1 VVVVPG
7 IVGQDEGMS
16 PPQPVT
22 RPRDGLGTPPRRR
35 RVGIFLFDQVKTL
48 DFVGPAEVFTEA
60 NQRVDGYDVRFYS
73 HDGRDVVTS
82 MGLRVGVDA
91 AAADSGPLDLVVVPG
106 SESAPQV
113 YRPDEVQAAVRLLA
127 SRADRVASI
136 CSGAFAL
143 AVTGLLDGKSATTH
157 WKFTGALAAA
167 YPSID
172 VRPDSIFVR
181 DGDTYSSAG
190 VAAGIDL
197 ALAIVEED
205 HGADVAR
212 SIAQLLL
219 VYMRRSGGQSQFSAS
234 VRAKPARTS
243 IAKAVADYIHG
254 DPTRAGSLADIAAH
268 ANVGVRHLN
277 RVIRDELGM
286 TPIQYVGSLRLDVA
300 LGMLEA
306 GDTVGEVSAAAGYAS
321 PIAFRRAFAAR
332 YNTTPSEYQRRFR
345 TTGAGAVE
353 TSLPSQAH
361 QASAAAEAGSP
372 LERSPR

>member
-1 VVVVPG
+1 MTNSTG
-7 IVGQDEGMS
+7 SAGAE
-16 PPQPVT
+16 
-22 RPRDGLGTPPRRR
+22 PRRR
-35 RVGIFLFDQVKTL
+35 IGVLLFDGVKML
-48 DFVGPAEVFTEA
+48 DFVGPAEVFVEA
-60 NQRVDGYDVRFYS
+60 NQIVDGYELVLLS
-73 HDGRDVVTS
+73 HNGADVTS
-82 MGLRVGVDA
+82 SMGVRMGVHG
-91 AAADSGPLDLVVVPG
+91 AADDAGHFDTVIVPG
-106 SESAPQV
+106 SERAPQV
-113 YRPDEVQAAVRLLA
+113 YDDPAVRAAVQLLA
-127 SRADRVASI
+127 SRTRRITSI

-143 AVTGLLDGKSATTH
+143 AATGLLDGKSATTH
-157 WKFTGALAAA
+157 WKFTGALATA

-306 GDTVGEVSAAAGYAS
+306 GDTVGQVAAAAGYAS

-345 TTGAGAVE
+345 TTGVGVVEASLKTRSPLADPIDGAV
-353 TSLPSQAH
+353 
-361 QASAAAEAGSP
+361 SA
-372 LERSPR
+372 R